1 MKNEQTKSVS
11 YENNNDDRLFI
22 AEKEVISKLA
32 ENSCVIVGRC
42 ADYILKDDPNV
53 FKVFLYSD
61 LNSEVERA
69 INYYGL
75 SPENALKEI
84 NRINKER
91 AKHYKFYTN
100 KNWKDFSNYDCAFNV
115 DKYGVEK
122 TASNIIDIIKG
133 L

>member
-1 MKNEQTKSVS
+1 M
-11 YENNNDDRLFI
+11 
-22 AEKEVISKLA
+22 
-32 ENSCVIVGRC
+32 
-42 ADYILKDDPNV
+42 KDDPNV